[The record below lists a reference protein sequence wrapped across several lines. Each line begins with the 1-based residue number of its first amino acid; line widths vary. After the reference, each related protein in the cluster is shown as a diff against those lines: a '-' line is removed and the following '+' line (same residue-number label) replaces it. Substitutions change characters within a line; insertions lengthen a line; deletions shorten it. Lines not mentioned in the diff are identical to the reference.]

1 MWRFITLFWS
11 ELLILLIAWFYYIT
25 KDSQAIFYLLIS
37 LVAVESLGNLTKIF
51 FFKDR
56 PIPVKYKNILWKA
69 LAWSFPS
76 LHTMRVFM
84 IFLFSLKY
92 CIYYSPVF
100 FVVYILVANS
110 RIKLKRHFFVD
121 TVGGTIYSLV
131 FFVGFLL
138 YLEYFL

>member
-1 MWRFITLFWS
+1 M
-11 ELLILLIAWFYYIT
+11 
-25 KDSQAIFYLLIS
+25 
-37 LVAVESLGNLTKIF
+37 
-51 FFKDR
+51 
-56 PIPVKYKNILWKA
+56 
-69 LAWSFPS
+69 
-76 LHTMRVFM
+76 HTMRVFM